1 MNAITKTT
9 SAAVLVALGLTLTTW
24 AAEPASG
31 SSFRSAPKGE
41 FDGLYAKRGTW
52 QETIRTVREAMFARE
67 LAWNATAMEQV
78 NRVPGVTLNSW
89 WRLGPL
95 PVPEGDCAVDTPLAP
110 EQEWALA
117 KPVGESKWIEA
128 SDLKDGLDIRVPLP
142 VAEEVVA
149 GFKALQPPAGFVP
162 AEGAPVVKLD
172 LDKSSKEWLIT
183 DSLKFAIQN
192 DPMVELGGLDK
203 LTPKPG
209 DKVPLD
215 GTELTFNP
223 IAPEHVA
230 ANGGIS
236 LRGGLR
242 PAKANITLLAY
253 HVLDVAEQTNVRV
266 AAGFT
271 AATRIQVV
279 VANTPVKHKQ
289 VLELAP
295 GKYPVL
301 VVLRMTANWD
311 RIEPRFETVTPEHV
325 ALAKGMQADLD
336 KHEAERVKLQAAGG
350 GERPVLRKASSGR
363 IMYFCRTI
371 TAVEP
376 AHVVVM
382 FRWGG
387 RDGKKGGYDRS
398 VWQGMVAWLNGEKVF
413 RQERGIAF
421 STHDHNVKLHLKKG
435 ENRLLVKV
443 LGGGAGF
450 SFGFRCLGPAEVVSG
465 MEAVA
470 DAGYPGVQGL
480 GPGDKIDWRITPKPA
495 AENYLNPLWNRIRA
509 DFTRSAERRQID
521 WERRDAIWD
530 RPWPAGSVREL
541 AQRYAARCDGSLR
554 TEAQKL
560 ADAAGK
566 PADLGA
572 VRQFYYSA
580 KRLAE
585 APAPAAFESLRLA
598 VEDLMLT
605 FGPRYRNGGERLARI
620 KSLSKDLA
628 ERLPDARRGDPEA
641 RAAYDA
647 AFEQFADLRQ
657 EALLANP
664 LLAFDK
670 LLLVK
675 RFTGYAVAD
684 FHNCNEPGQPLNWQ
698 ANCSMPS
705 HGYDNEIAVLS
716 PVRPDGRM
724 STLHRPADMAYV
736 GDVDLDWDADRLLFS
751 SVNSRNRWQV
761 FEIGADGK
769 GLRQVT
775 RDDPP
780 DVDNSDACYLPDRR
794 IVFTST
800 LPFQGVICTGGSDN
814 TALLCSINADGS
826 GLRRLCFDQE
836 QNWHP
841 SVSGDG
847 RVLYTRWEYA
857 DFNHTIGRLLFTM
870 NPDGT
875 GQRSIYKSNSNF
887 PPGLF
892 FPRSVP
898 GHPTKIV
905 AIANGHHGGRR
916 KGYLTVLD
924 PGNSHYEAEGIT
936 HMLPPGRNG
945 KIDTGGG
952 EVYNADRYPAFL
964 SPWPLSEKY
973 YLVACRPA
981 WDRPWGIY
989 LVDVF
994 DNMLLLHED
1003 AEYALYEPVP
1013 LAKRRRPPV
1022 IPNRV
1027 DPARQDA
1034 EVYLA
1039 DIYRGPGL
1047 AGVPRGAVKALR
1059 LYALDYGYRDHV
1071 AFLDQGTFDVRRI
1084 LGTVPV
1090 EADGSAAF
1098 RVPANTPISFQPLD
1112 EQGCAMQLMRSW
1124 YTAMPGERIGCV
1136 GCHERAQ
1143 ETLRPTVATAF
1154 RKPPAEI
1161 QPWRGPAR
1169 GFSFAREVLPVLKRH
1184 CAGCHN
1190 GKDAPDILSASALGR
1205 HLSRP
1210 AKESNY
1216 HLIPPGM
1223 YHADNSKLIH
1233 MLRKGHHGVK
1243 PDPEL
1248 LDRIVTWNDLGG
1260 PTHASWKEHGKGMIP
1275 YNQETRRLETLRQF
1289 GCVGLAEVPLPPVGN
1304 SPVQPFVPKV
1314 EAASPA
1320 ATVTCPDWPFDKDE
1334 AVRRQKAAATVMARS
1349 ITIGT
1354 DVKGKTIALDMVL
1367 IPAGEFVMGSTN
1379 GFKDELPATRVR
1391 VDRPFWI
1398 SRRKI
1403 SKEQF
1408 QQFDPGVP
1416 DFSWDQAT
1424 AFCRWLSQ
1432 HTGQKFSLPTEAQWE
1447 YACRA
1452 GSAEPRGSRGPNAW
1466 GLIDMLGSAAE
1477 WTLSL
1482 YRPYPYADN
1491 DGRNDPNAASL
1502 RVIRGGLLFGH
1513 PTTSSARWGFSQWLR
1528 RGGFRVVCEDD
1539 TQPEGRKPSP

>member
-1 MNAITKTT
+1 MSSNPNCGRSRKEKPMNAILRTT
-9 SAAVLVALGLTLTTW
+9 SVAVLVALGLALAAQ

-31 SSFRSAPKGE
+31 PSLRSAPKDA
-41 FDGLYAKRGTW
+41 FDGVYAKRGTW

-67 LAWNATAMEQV
+67 PAWSATAMDQAKP
-78 NRVPGVTLNSW
+78 VPGVTLNPW

-95 PVPEGDCAVDTPLAP
+95 PVPEGISAVDTPFAP
-110 EQEWALA
+110 EQEWDLT

-128 SDLKDGLDIRVPLP
+128 SDLKDGLDIRCPLP
-142 VAEEVVA
+142 GA
-149 GFKALQPPAGFVP
+149 QPG
-162 AEGAPVVKLD
+162 
-172 LDKSSKEWLIT
+172 
-183 DSLKFAIQN
+183 
-192 DPMVELGGLDK
+192 
-203 LTPKPG
+203 
-209 DKVPLD
+209 
-215 GTELTFNP
+215 
-223 IAPEHVA
+223 
-230 ANGGIS
+230 
-236 LRGGLR
+236 
-242 PAKANITLLAY
+242 
-253 HVLDVAEQTNVRV
+253 
-266 AAGFT
+266 
-271 AATRIQVV
+271 
-279 VANTPVKHKQ
+279 
-289 VLELAP
+289 
-295 GKYPVL
+295 
-301 VVLRMTANWD
+301 
-311 RIEPRFETVTPEHV
+311 
-325 ALAKGMQADLD
+325 
-336 KHEAERVKLQAAGG
+336 
-350 GERPVLRKASSGR
+350 GR

-376 AHVVVM
+376 AHIVVV

-387 RDGKKGGYDRS
+387 RDGIRGHYDPD
-398 VWQGMVAWLNGEKVF
+398 VWKGMVAWLNGEKVF
-413 RQERGIAF
+413 RQERGIRF
-421 STHDHNVKLHLKKG
+421 TGHDINVRLHLKKG

-443 LGGGAGF
+443 LGGKAGF
-450 SFGFRCLGPAEVVSG
+450 SFGFRCLGPVEVVSE

-470 DAGYPGVQGL
+470 AAGSPKTKLGAGISEMEAVANAGSPGFMIV
-480 GPGDKIDWRITPKPA
+480 GPGNKIDWRRTTKPA

-509 DFTRSAERRQID
+509 DFARSAERRQID

-541 AQRYAARCDGSLR
+541 AQRYAARCDGSLK

-560 ADAAGK
+560 ADAAK
-566 PADLGA
+566 TPADLDV
-572 VRQFYYSA
+572 VRQLYYSA

-598 VEDLMLT
+598 VEDLILT
-605 FGPRYRNGGERLARI
+605 FGPRYENGAERLARI

-628 ERLPDARRGDPEA
+628 ERLPEARRGDPKA

-647 AFEQFADLRQ
+647 AFEQYADLRQ

-684 FHNCNEPGQPLNWQ
+684 FHNCNEPGQPINWA
-698 ANCSMPS
+698 ANSSLPS

-736 GDVDLDWDADRLLFS
+736 GDVDLDWDADRMLFS
-751 SVNSRNRWQV
+751 SVNSKNRWQV

-780 DVDNSDACYLPDRR
+780 DVDNFDACYLPDRR
-794 IVFTST
+794 IVFAST
-800 LPFQGVICTGGSDN
+800 LAFQGVICSRGTDN

-841 SVSGDG
+841 SVSDDG
-847 RVLYTRWEYA
+847 RILYTRWEYA
-857 DFNHTIGRLLFTM
+857 DITHFFGRLLFTM

-875 GQRSIYKSNSNF
+875 GQRSIYKSNSYF
-887 PPGLF
+887 PPALF
-892 FPRSVP
+892 FSRTVP

-905 AIANGHHGGRR
+905 TIASGHHGGRR

-924 PGNSHYEAEGIT
+924 PAISHYEAEGIT

-945 KIDTGGG
+945 KINTGNY
-952 EVYNADRYPAFL
+952 EAYNSDRYPAFL

-973 YLVACRPA
+973 FLAACRPT

-1013 LAKRRRPPV
+1013 LQQRRRPPV
-1022 IPNRV
+1022 IPDRI
-1027 DPARQDA
+1027 DLTRKDA
-1034 EVYLA
+1034 EVYVA

-1047 AGVPRGAVKALR
+1047 AGVPRGTVKALR
-1059 LYALDYGYRDHV
+1059 LYALDFGYRDHT
-1071 AFLDQGTFDVRRI
+1071 AWNFSTPGTFDVRRI

-1090 EADGSAAF
+1090 EADGSASF

-1112 EQGCAMQLMRSW
+1112 EQGAAMQLMRSW

-1136 GCHERAQ
+1136 GCHERPQ
-1143 ETLRPTVATAF
+1143 ETMGPAVATAF

-1169 GFSFAREVLPVLKRH
+1169 GFSFDREVLPVLKRH

-1190 GKDAPDILSASALGR
+1190 GKDAPDILKFTALNK

-1210 AKESNY
+1210 PTESNY
-1216 HLIPPGM
+1216 HLIPPGEF
-1223 YHADNSKLIH
+1223 HADKSKLIQ
-1233 MLRKGHHGVK
+1233 MLRKGHHGVE

-1260 PTHASWKEHGKGMIP
+1260 PTHASWNQLGRIP
-1275 YNQETRRLETLRQF
+1275 DNQETRRLETLKQL
-1289 GCVGLAEVPLPPVGN
+1289 GCVGLSDVPLPPVEK
-1304 SPVQPFVPKV
+1304 SPVQPLVPKV
-1314 EAASPA
+1314 AATSPA
-1320 ATVTCPDWPFDKDE
+1320 APVTCPNWPFDKDE
-1334 AVRRQKAAATVMARS
+1334 AVRRQKAAGTVTERS
-1349 ITIGT
+1349 VAIRT
-1354 DVKGKTIALDMVL
+1354 DAKGAAVVLDMVL

-1379 GFKDELPATRVR
+1379 GFKDEMPAARVR
-1391 VDRPFWI
+1391 IERPFWI
-1398 SRRKI
+1398 SRGEI

-1408 QQFDPGVP
+1408 QQFDPSVPFASLPWQERPHAGVAGSGVP
-1416 DFSWDQAT
+1416 LVSLSWDQAM

-1432 HTGQKFSLPTEAQWE
+1432 QTGQKFSLPTEAQWE

-1452 GSAEPRGSRGPNAW
+1452 GSAEPRGGPGLNAW
-1466 GLIDMLGSAAE
+1466 GLADMLGGAAE
-1477 WTLSL
+1477 WTLSR

-1491 DGRNDPNAASL
+1491 DGRNDPNAANL
-1502 RVIRGGLLFGH
+1502 RVIRGGTFFGH
-1513 PTTSSARWGFSQWLR
+1513 PATSSARWGFSGWLR
-1528 RGGFRVVCEDD
+1528 PSNVGFRVVCEDD
-1539 TQPEGRKPSP
+1539 PQTAERKPSP